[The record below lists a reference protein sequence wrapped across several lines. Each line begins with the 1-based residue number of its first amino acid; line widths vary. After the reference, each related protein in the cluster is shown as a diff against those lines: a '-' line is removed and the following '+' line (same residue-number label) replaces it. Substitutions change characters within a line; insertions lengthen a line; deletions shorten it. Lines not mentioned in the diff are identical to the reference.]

1 MIKKL
6 IRFMLGLFLMASVVA
21 IPFLTLSTF
30 NSLDDLYNR
39 LRQLRDAIYDSQ
51 NTSSPYTIVIGHWR
65 AIDQSSDLYINSDRI
80 ILVNN
85 STCES
90 TPLKYSI
97 IKANL
102 KIFTLYIKIFNYD
115 GVSVQTELI
124 TFSADLKT
132 LTRTILN
139 ADPHISDVYTKSY
152 IYKDGNQSP

>member
-1 MIKKL
+1 MFKKL
-6 IRFMLGLFLMASVVA
+6 IRFMLGIFFMACVVA

-39 LRQLRDAIYDSQ
+39 LRQLKDYIYDTQ
-51 NTSSPYTIVIGHWR
+51 NTSSPYAIVIGHWR

-85 STCES
+85 STCKS

-115 GVSVQTELI
+115 GVSVQSELI
-124 TFSADLKT
+124 TFSNDLKT
-132 LTRTILN
+132 MTRTILT
-139 ADPHISDVYTKSY
+139 ADPYLSDVYTKSY
-152 IYKDGNQSP
+152 VYKDGNQSP